1 MAFCSQIS
9 SQESSMIKPNFSR
22 ESLLTGNGTYLD
34 MYYVQR
40 NDAAFFES
48 EMICTGNCGFGEES
62 KGKGDCR
69 CVVNDVVV

>member
-40 NDAAFFES
+40 NDAAFFEP
-48 EMICTGNCGFGEES
+48 EMICTGNCGFGGRKQGER
-62 KGKGDCR
+62 GL
-69 CVVNDVVV
+69 